1 MKFDFCYKPFKK
13 IIPNMNTAINWKNFD
28 AENIVA
34 GQPKSRE
41 VLTDNG
47 SKVTA
52 WTIPLK
58 YKYPDGR
65 LADLMVDYPELSTT
79 SGIKT
84 KDMKTYRK
92 IQLTGTLDITLEDNE
107 QFYEKFV
114 KPFNERM
121 LSHIVN
127 NYEAMNLHKGPPAK
141 DKMQKYRGIVE
152 DKYLA
157 TFFHP
162 TDKETKIPI
171 EGSNPRTVLA
181 LMNFDNMKS
190 LFTDASKTP
199 ITDPDTGKKCSF
211 DETVELLSNI
221 GFSFRPRVLHNKIDV
236 GVIFRASS
244 SVRSAIVYNIV
255 QGNDESYQDEVAEEL
270 QQKYGSS
277 IMQVNSQLAQ
287 LRKNKH
293 SVPPACASSPP
304 SNDFTNEDAVVFS
317 SDNKPRRFAKDDSNV
332 SFSTTTSTTTTSDSN
347 GYDKS
352 EEDASNDTL
361 ASDDTPAAAPAFF
374 VTPKKPGLKK
384 K

>member
-1 MKFDFCYKPFKK
+1 
-13 IIPNMNTAINWKNFD
+13 MNNAINWKNFD
-28 AENIVA
+28 DKNLVA

-65 LADLMVDYPELSTT
+65 LSDLMVDYPELTTT

-84 KDMKTYRK
+84 KDMKSYRK
-92 IQLTGTLDITLEDNE
+92 IQLTGTLDVSVEDNA

-114 KPFNERM
+114 KPFNESVIRI
-121 LSHIVN
+121 IVN

-141 DKMQKYRGIVE
+141 DKMVKYRGIVE

-199 ITDPDTGKKCSF
+199 ITNPETGGKCSF
-211 DETVELLSNI
+211 AETVELLSNI

-244 SVRSAIVYNIV
+244 SVRSAIIYNVV

-270 QQKYGSS
+270 QQKYGVS

-287 LRKNKH
+287 IRKSKPVF
-293 SVPPACASSPP
+293 SSATASISPT
-304 SNDFTNEDAVVFS
+304 NDFTNEDTVVFS
-317 SDNKPRRFAKDDSNV
+317 SDSKPNRFAKDDTNV
-332 SFSTTTSTTTTSDSN
+332 ESMPSDN
-347 GYDKS
+347 HENPPS
-352 EEDASNDTL
+352 EENAS
-361 ASDDTPAAAPAFF
+361 ADTPAASEETPAPPPAFF
-374 VTPKKPGLKK
+374 VTPKKPLMKK